1 MTNMYVSINTG
12 TISDSLLLQ
21 KTDNDAELNI

>member
-21 KTDNDAELNI
+21 KTDNAELNI